1 MNIDE
6 LLVVTFTNAAASE
19 MRQRMLDAIY
29 AYLEEHP
36 EDTKMQEQI
45 VKMGKASICTI
56 HAFCL
61 EVIRNHFYE
70 IGVSPNI
77 RIGKPNEMELLKR
90 QVLEELFEEKYE
102 TEDKEFLLLI
112 DTYTT
117 YQRDDALKDLV
128 LNIFNTIKANPFP
141 EEWLKKAVEDF
152 NISEKEDFANTKWGK
167 ILLEEAKEEIETCVL
182 DLKSIKK
189 ELEKYEELSK
199 FTETIKQD
207 ITNLENIKTSTMD
220 LVSWDKVLEQV
231 TNTKWGTW
239 PREKIE
245 SIQKDQAKE
254 KRDQVKKKYNKVKD
268 KFFIASSEQIR
279 QDMVEMYRK
288 LACLRDLIFEFET
301 AFAKEKLEKNVMDFH
316 DIEHFALKILVKT
329 DENGEKR
336 PSEVALSY
344 KEKFKEIAI
353 DEYQDSN
360 LIQEYILNMI
370 SNGNNLFMVGDVK
383 QSIYKFR
390 QARPELFLEKYE
402 TYQTKDKRRPE
413 EDLKIQLFKNFR
425 SRENVLEVTNHVF
438 ESIMSKILGEID
450 YNKEEYLN
458 LGANFPSLQEDVKE
472 KQSKNEKTILP
483 VQLEENEDVKLKKQ
497 YKTSLHILNLK
508 EPEEK
513 EDEELEQVENAVL
526 EARFV
531 ANQIQELIKGK
542 FQVYDKTKGYRD
554 ICYKDIVILLRSTA
568 SVAPIFEKELN
579 NQNIPVFSDT
589 GSGYFDSIEIQTM
602 LSLLKI
608 IDNPKQDIPFVSV
621 LRSQIGKFDDN
632 ELIRIKLNGE
642 RGKKEDFYTIFRQAL
657 ENENLGSEL
666 EQKMKEFLSKLEEF
680 RNKNEY
686 MPLDEFI
693 WHIYMETGYYQY
705 VGLMPNGQ
713 VKQAN
718 LKMLFERAREYEKA
732 SFKGLFYFIAYINQL
747 RRASSDM
754 DAAKIISENEDVV
767 RIMSIHKSK
776 GLEFPVVI
784 LSATSKKFNLMDLNA
799 PILLHQDL
807 GIGPKYIDEVRKI
820 EYPTLQKLAISA
832 KVTKETLSEEM
843 RILYVA
849 LTRAKEKLI
858 ITGVRKDFEKEIAKK
873 KERLALGETK
883 EIPPNLVKQYKS
895 YLDWLELVYL
905 KDEEKAKTMI
915 ELEVHEKQELQKGM
929 ENSTPT
935 KREVHFIEESKKYEK
950 KKELQKQLEWQYP
963 YESSC
968 DIPTMTSVSKIK
980 EIETKRDL
988 PDLISMIEPNRIEFK
1003 KEKKVPEF
1011 LKEEVQ
1017 ISSARKGTLVHL
1029 CLQHI
1034 NEKEE
1039 YTLAKIETLIKT
1051 LEQKQIIT
1059 KKEAEAIPTKDLLD
1073 YTKSDLFNK
1082 LKQAKEIHKETP
1094 FYFDMQAKEI
1104 VGKEVEEPILV
1115 QGIIDL
1121 YYIDKEHHMILV
1133 DYKTDFVKKEEDL
1146 IIKYQK
1152 QLEIYKRALEEASGK
1167 KVDEVYIYSVYLQKE
1182 IMVP

>member
-152 NISEKEDFANTKWGK
+152 NISKKEDFANTKWGK

-754 DAAKIISENEDVV
+754 DSAKIISENEDVV

>member
-152 NISEKEDFANTKWGK
+152 NISKKEDFANTKWGK

-220 LVSWDKVLEQV
+220 LVSWDKILEQV

-754 DAAKIISENEDVV
+754 DSAKIISENEDVV

-895 YLDWLELVYL
+895 YLDWLELVYW

-980 EIETKRDL
+980 EREQEL
-988 PDLISMIEPNRIEFK
+988 PDVLTIIEPNTRK
-1003 KEKKVPEF
+1003 ATKRK
-1011 LKEEVQ
+1011 
-1017 ISSARKGTLVHL
+1017 KGTKLL
-1029 CLQHI
+1029 KRRNTNQFSKKGNI
-1034 NEKEE
+1034 SPFM
-1039 YTLAKIETLIKT
+1039 LAT
-1051 LEQKQIIT
+1051 
-1059 KKEAEAIPTKDLLD
+1059 
-1073 YTKSDLFNK
+1073 
-1082 LKQAKEIHKETP
+1082 HK
-1094 FYFDMQAKEI
+1094 
-1104 VGKEVEEPILV
+1104 
-1115 QGIIDL
+1115 
-1121 YYIDKEHHMILV
+1121 
-1133 DYKTDFVKKEEDL
+1133 
-1146 IIKYQK
+1146 
-1152 QLEIYKRALEEASGK
+1152 
-1167 KVDEVYIYSVYLQKE
+1167 
-1182 IMVP
+1182 

>member
-90 QVLEELFEEKYE
+90 QVLEDLFEEKYE
-102 TEDKEFLLLI
+102 TEDKDFLLLI

-128 LNIFNTIKANPFP
+128 LNIFNTIMANPFP

-167 ILLEEAKEEIETCVL
+167 ILLEEAKEEIENCVL
-182 DLKSIKK
+182 DLKSIKR
-189 ELEKYEELSK
+189 ELEKYVELGK
-199 FTETIKQD
+199 FTETINQD
-207 ITNLENIKTSTMD
+207 IRNLETILGNRVSSNEKELESDQKTVTIN
-220 LVSWDKVLEQV
+220 LTSWDKVLEQV

-336 PSEVALSY
+336 PTEVALSY

-402 TYQTKDKRRPE
+402 TYQTKDKSRPE

-438 ESIMSKILGEID
+438 ESIMSKTLGEID

-483 VQLEENEDVKLKKQ
+483 VRLEEKEKEEQKNNAEQEEKSESNAKQQEKSECNEKREENEEVKLKNQ
-497 YKTSLHILNLK
+497 YKTSIHVINLK
-508 EPEEK
+508 KPEEEK

-632 ELIRIKLNGE
+632 ELIRIKLMGQQGN
-642 RGKKEDFYTIFRQAL
+642 KEDFYTIFRQAL

-666 EQKMKEFLSKLEEF
+666 EQKMKEFLSMLEEF

-754 DAAKIISENEDVV
+754 DSAKIISENEDVV

-820 EYPTLQKLAISA
+820 EYPTCAKLAISA

-895 YLDWLELVYL
+895 YLDWLELVYW
-905 KDEEKAKTMI
+905 KDEEKAKTML
-915 ELEVHEKQELQKGM
+915 ELEVHEKQELQKNN
-929 ENSTPT
+929 ESNE
-935 KREVHFIEESKKYEK
+935 KQEREVHFIQESKKYK
-950 KKELQKQLEWQYP
+950 DTQELQKKLEWQYP

-980 EIETKRDL
+980 EMEQELLDVLTI
-988 PDLISMIEPNRIEFK
+988 IEPNTRK
-1003 KEKKVPEF
+1003 ATKRK
-1011 LKEEVQ
+1011 
-1017 ISSARKGTLVHL
+1017 KGTKLL
-1029 CLQHI
+1029 KRRNTNQLSKKG
-1034 NEKEE
+1034 NLSPFM
-1039 YTLAKIETLIKT
+1039 LAT
-1051 LEQKQIIT
+1051 
-1059 KKEAEAIPTKDLLD
+1059 
-1073 YTKSDLFNK
+1073 
-1082 LKQAKEIHKETP
+1082 HK
-1094 FYFDMQAKEI
+1094 
-1104 VGKEVEEPILV
+1104 
-1115 QGIIDL
+1115 
-1121 YYIDKEHHMILV
+1121 
-1133 DYKTDFVKKEEDL
+1133 
-1146 IIKYQK
+1146 
-1152 QLEIYKRALEEASGK
+1152 
-1167 KVDEVYIYSVYLQKE
+1167 
-1182 IMVP
+1182 

>member
-1 MNIDE
+1 MIKKILEQNMNIDE

-90 QVLEELFEEKYE
+90 QVLEDLFEEKYE

-438 ESIMSKILGEID
+438 ESIMSKTLGEID

-458 LGANFPSLQEDVKE
+458 LGANFPSLQDDVKE

-513 EDEELEQVENAVL
+513 EEEELEQVENAVL

-642 RGKKEDFYTIFRQAL
+642 RGKKEDFYTIFRQAP

-754 DAAKIISENEDVV
+754 DSAKIISENEDVV

-820 EYPTLQKLAISA
+820 EYPTCAKLAISA

-895 YLDWLELVYL
+895 YLDWLELVYW
-905 KDEEKAKTMI
+905 KDEEKAKTML
-915 ELEVHEKQELQKGM
+915 ELEVHEKQELQKNN
-929 ENSTPT
+929 ESNE
-935 KREVHFIEESKKYEK
+935 KQEREVHFIQESKKYK
-950 KKELQKQLEWQYP
+950 DTQELQKKLEWQYP

-980 EIETKRDL
+980 EREQEL
-988 PDLISMIEPNRIEFK
+988 PDVLTIIEPNTRK
-1003 KEKKVPEF
+1003 ATKRK
-1011 LKEEVQ
+1011 
-1017 ISSARKGTLVHL
+1017 KGTKLL
-1029 CLQHI
+1029 KRRNTNQLSKKG
-1034 NEKEE
+1034 NLSPFM
-1039 YTLAKIETLIKT
+1039 LAT
-1051 LEQKQIIT
+1051 
-1059 KKEAEAIPTKDLLD
+1059 
-1073 YTKSDLFNK
+1073 
-1082 LKQAKEIHKETP
+1082 HK
-1094 FYFDMQAKEI
+1094 
-1104 VGKEVEEPILV
+1104 
-1115 QGIIDL
+1115 
-1121 YYIDKEHHMILV
+1121 
-1133 DYKTDFVKKEEDL
+1133 
-1146 IIKYQK
+1146 
-1152 QLEIYKRALEEASGK
+1152 
-1167 KVDEVYIYSVYLQKE
+1167 
-1182 IMVP
+1182 